1 MEEEASMPELI
12 VIDGGKGQLSSA
24 VKSLDLLGLRGKISI
39 VGIAKR
45 LEEIY
50 FPEDPVPL
58 YLDKRS
64 ESLKILQRARD
75 EAHRFG
81 ITFHR
86 QKRSK
91 GSLHSELDQITGV
104 GPATRD
110 KLLGHFKS
118 LKRIK
123 KASKEN
129 LAKVLGKL
137 NGDKVYN
144 GLHTKGDI

>member
-1 MEEEASMPELI
+1 M
-12 VIDGGKGQLSSA
+12 
-24 VKSLDLLGLRGKISI
+24 
-39 VGIAKR
+39 
-45 LEEIY
+45 
-50 FPEDPVPL
+50 
-58 YLDKRS
+58 
-64 ESLKILQRARD
+64 
-75 EAHRFG
+75 
-81 ITFHR
+81 
-86 QKRSK
+86 
-91 GSLHSELDQITGV
+91 